1 MVVAFGATDA
11 RAGVP
16 SDDGDCRSFPVSV
29 GRSLDRSAALQSCRS
44 RGAGSVRTADLDA
57 EVAASLLIAAA
68 DGLQIQWLL
77 DPDSVDMGARL
88 EQMLHALVGAATTGR
103 ARPAEGTS

>member
-1 MVVAFGATDA
+1 MRLTPE
-11 RAGVP
+11 RCTERRRRL
-16 SDDGDCRSFPVSV
+16 SIFPVSA
-29 GRSLDRSAALQSCRS
+29 GRSLDRSAAPCDAAFRS

-57 EVAASLLIAAA
+57 EVVASLLIAAA

-88 EQMLHALVGAATTGR
+88 EQMLHALVGTATTGR